1 MSLVQ
6 KLKKYFSNHAETRDH
21 HEDLDL
27 QTRYYKT
34 TKDHALMIIENFIKN
49 SQIYEM
55 NSLSKTHGEISVVKK
70 KGKKLFI
77 IVSVIM
83 VKPYETAIDFSV
95 TSESFFPFDFGYST
109 KMIQELYDQMNKEL
123 TLIQ

>member
-77 IVSVIM
+77 IVSVLL
-83 VKPYETAIDFSV
+83 VKQKKIAFTFSEN
-95 TSESFFPFDFGYST
+95 S
-109 KMIQELYDQMNKEL
+109 N
-123 TLIQ
+123 